1 MSKTIDLRKQEFSQ
15 LTAEIN
21 NDLQGVEENPLHE
34 KMVRALEL
42 SMSIID
48 MADVAASTPKYLT
61 SNHNN
66 IGNKDPKFFNE
77 EYVAVQNNTF
87 TQDIHHHEITA
98 IAQASDHIYSLP
110 GGIYFS
116 TNGNF
121 LFNYRTK
128 TLMMNTNSIPLDDA
142 QRDELLRVLI
152 TDFRCRLFK

>member
-1 MSKTIDLRKQEFSQ
+1 MNKTIDLRKQEFAD
-15 LTAEIN
+15 LTADIAA
-21 NDLQGVEENPLHE
+21 DLEGIAKTPLYE
-34 KMVRALEL
+34 KMERALEL

-61 SNHNN
+61 SHHNA
-66 IGNKDPKFFNE
+66 IANKDPKYFNE
-77 EYVAVQNNTF
+77 EYVAVQNNV
-87 TQDIHHHEITA
+87 INENVHHHEITA

-121 LFNYRTK
+121 MFNNRTK
-128 TLMMNTNSIPLDDA
+128 MLTLSANTIPLDDA
-142 QRDELLRVLI
+142 QTDELLRVLT